1 MKLLIQYI
9 KTLEACSQLIRYYM
23 QSTLGLVFFLLLYTL
38 LLTALLSPVVMAIC
52 SLLWL
57 VDLM

>member
-9 KTLEACSQLIRYYM
+9 KTLEVCSQLIRYDM
-23 QSTLGLVFFLLLYTL
+23 QSTLGLVFFLLLHTL
-38 LLTALLSPVVMAIC
+38 LLAALLSPVVMAIC